1 MKKSIFIIF
10 VIITCCSLYSCGTIE
25 KMYDQGNYESL
36 TNEKGIIELYSGGKL
51 VRTLVGKVVYSSS
64 DSLAMY
70 IQLNT
75 GEHVYWQGEAFMK
88 IN

>member
-1 MKKSIFIIF
+1 MKKSIFIVF
-10 VIITCCSLYSCGTIE
+10 VIITCCSLYSCGTVE

-51 VRTLVGKVVYSSS
+51 IRTLSGKVVYSSS

-75 GEHVYWQGEAFMK
+75 GERVYWQGEAFMK